1 MPSPRN
7 ADMTFED
14 LPTLQDALRS
24 CDRSLL
30 VRVVMADQVQG
41 SFPRETAGKE
51 QRASMER
58 RIEETLEAMCSLDV
72 RRKGKRQLVLY
83 PEESFSLDGRTGMIK
98 RRLAASL
105 FDLRHVPAVKRA
117 RKALGKRARSYKQVK
132 RILKDKRR
140 LAVIEAEEL
149 EPQAYTLVPWEKV
162 LAYRVWLPDTL
173 CLREHYMVLAS
184 AFWEMA
190 FYGFEQDRMR
200 ENSACGA
207 AWGQVAAGRAEGGEG
222 SPAEPG
228 ERAFAQCGDAAG
240 ESGAAA
246 APAAGA
252 PAGNP
257 EKAPAGLLSMMAT
270 DRFDRLYR
278 EKLAYI
284 IAVLNHNA
292 RIGNC
297 NALLDL
303 ACALGVN

>member
-1 MPSPRN
+1 M
-7 ADMTFED
+7 
-14 LPTLQDALRS
+14 
-24 CDRSLL
+24 
-30 VRVVMADQVQG
+30 
-41 SFPRETAGKE
+41 
-51 QRASMER
+51 
-58 RIEETLEAMCSLDV
+58 
-72 RRKGKRQLVLY
+72 
-83 PEESFSLDGRTGMIK
+83 
-98 RRLAASL
+98 
-105 FDLRHVPAVKRA
+105 
-117 RKALGKRARSYKQVK
+117 
-132 RILKDKRR
+132 KDKRR

-162 LAYRVWLPDTL
+162 LAYAFGYRTRFACASTTWFLPAPSGKWL
-173 CLREHYMVLAS
+173 
-184 AFWEMA
+184 

-200 ENSACGA
+200 ENSDCGA
-207 AWGQVAAGRAEGGEG
+207 AWGQAAAGRAEGGEG

-303 ACALGVN
+303 ACALGGELTCPPRMRADAGRQGTGWNACGGMPKGGACLHAGPLYAGPSGGRAAQGSGDVFANGRALRLRARGLPGRRGPSWAHWPTWRFCRRSRRGDGSVAQLTALYEQLSGERA